1 MFINKS
7 KVVIVGAGAVGSST
21 AFSLVTQGVCDEV
34 VLTDINAEKARGEAM
49 DLQHCIEYL
58 NRNVKVSSGSYAD
71 CANADI
77 VLITASAPYVQG
89 QNRLDMLD
97 SSAAIVKGIVDPIMA
112 SGFDGI
118 FVIISNPVDV
128 ISHYIWKISGLPR
141 NQVIGTGTAL
151 DTARLKCLIAEK
163 IDVDPRSVHCTVMGE
178 HGDSQMVPWSRVT
191 VGGKDFYNIMA
202 DNEDR
207 LAGVKLNELA
217 HQTAEAGWEIL
228 HRKGNTS
235 YGIATTA
242 VGIIKAIL
250 QNENQI
256 IPVSTLLN
264 GEYGETDV
272 FAGVPAV
279 LNRSGVK
286 EVVEVRMTQEELEQ
300 FKKSVAV
307 IREFGDKLNKRQ

>member
-1 MFINKS
+1 MLMNKS
-7 KVVIVGAGAVGSST
+7 KVVIVGAGAVGSAT

-34 VLTDINAEKARGEAM
+34 VLTDLNHEKAVGEAM

-58 NRNVKVSSGSYAD
+58 NRNVSVSAGTYED
-71 CANADI
+71 CANADLI
-77 VLITASAPYVQG
+77 VITASAPYVKG
-89 QNRLDMLD
+89 QNRLDMLET
-97 SSAAIVKGIVDPIMA
+97 SEKIVKSIVEPIMK
-112 SGFDGI
+112 SGFDGH
-118 FVIISNPVDV
+118 FVVISNPVDV
-128 ISHYIWKISGLPR
+128 ISYYIYKLAGLPK

-151 DTARLKCLIAEK
+151 DTARLKCLIAKK

-191 VGGKDFYNIMA
+191 VGGKDFFNIIA
-202 DNEDR
+202 DNKDR
-207 LAGVKLNELA
+207 LEGANLVDMVHE
-217 HQTAEAGWEIL
+217 TAEAGWEIV
-228 HRKGNTS
+228 HRKGNTN

-250 QNENQI
+250 HNENKI
-256 IPVSTLLN
+256 IPVSTLLC
-264 GEYGETDV
+264 GEYGESDV

-300 FKKSVAV
+300 FRKSVAV
-307 IREFGDKLNKRQ
+307 IREFSEKLG